1 MNSHLDALL
10 DHIVGHGPLFRD
22 RQNAGATLAAR
33 LEQYRGEGGLVLGLP
48 RGGVVVAAEVA
59 RHLDAELDIVVARKL
74 GSPHSAELAIGAVT
88 ADGARFLN
96 EDVIRELGLPEPYI
110 TAVTRAQRGEAR
122 RREALFRASRPAP
135 RVQGRIVVLVD
146 DGLATGATMQA
157 AVQSVRAQAPA
168 RLVVAVPVGSRE
180 ACAALRAAADEFV
193 CLSEPEHF
201 GAVGSWYER
210 FEQTKDAEVERLLAE
225 LAAPALSIARSNS
238 DRSPDQPSLKPAAQN
253 VTGRSTHP

>member
-33 LEQYRGEGGLVLGLP
+33 LERYRGGGGLVLALP

-59 RHLDAELDIVVARKL
+59 RRLGAELDVVVARKL
-74 GSPHSAELAIGAVT
+74 GSPHSDELAIGAVT
-88 ADGARFLN
+88 AEGERSLN
-96 EDVIRELGLPEPYI
+96 EDVILCFPEPYI
-110 TAVTRAQRGEAR
+110 TAVTRVQRGEAR
-122 RREALFRASRPAP
+122 RHETLFRAGRPAP
-135 RVQGRIVVLVD
+135 RIRGRIVILVD
-146 DGLATGATMQA
+146 DGLATGATMHA

-180 ACAALRAAADEFV
+180 ACAALRAEADEVV
-193 CLSEPEHF
+193 CLSEPEDF

-210 FEQTKDAEVERLLAE
+210 FEQTEDAEVERLLAE
-225 LAAPALSIARSNS
+225 FAAPPRSAG
-238 DRSPDQPSLKPAAQN
+238 PAAITKVAGFLN
-253 VTGRSTHP
+253 PRNSVAPNNTAP

>member
-10 DHIVGHGPLFRD
+10 DHIVGHGPVFRD

-33 LEQYRGEGGLVLGLP
+33 LERYRGAEALVLGLP

-59 RHLDAELDIVVARKL
+59 RRLGAGLDVVVARKL

-96 EDVIRELGLPEPYI
+96 EDVIHELGLSEPYI
-110 TAVTRAQRGEAR
+110 TAVTRVQRGEAR
-122 RREALFRASRPAP
+122 RRETLFRAARPAP
-135 RVQGRIVVLVD
+135 RIQGRIVILVD
-146 DGLATGATMQA
+146 DGLATGATMHA

-180 ACAALRAAADEFV
+180 ACAALRAEADEVV

-210 FEQTKDAEVERLLAE
+210 FEQTKDAEVQRLLAE
-225 LAAPALSIARSNS
+225 FAARGLAIGLSDS
-238 DRSPDQPSLKPAAQN
+238 DRSTDQPGLQ
-253 VTGRSTHP
+253 STTQKVPGGNAHP

>member
-33 LEQYRGEGGLVLGLP
+33 LERYRGGGGLVLALP

-59 RHLDAELDIVVARKL
+59 RRLGAELDVVVARRL

-88 ADGARFLN
+88 ADGGRFLN
-96 EDVIRELGLPEPYI
+96 EDVILCFPEPYI
-110 TAVTRAQRGEAR
+110 TAVPMAQRGEAR
-122 RREALFRASRPAP
+122 RRETLFRASQPAP
-135 RVQGRIVVLVD
+135 RIQGRIVILVD

-168 RLVVAVPVGSRE
+168 RLVVAVPVCSRE
-180 ACAALRAAADEFV
+180 ACAALRAEADEVV

-210 FEQTKDAEVERLLAE
+210 FEQTKDAEVQRLLAE
-225 LAAPALSIARSNS
+225 LAAPALSIARSVS
-238 DRSPDQPSLKPAAQN
+238 DKSADQP
-253 VTGRSTHP
+253 G